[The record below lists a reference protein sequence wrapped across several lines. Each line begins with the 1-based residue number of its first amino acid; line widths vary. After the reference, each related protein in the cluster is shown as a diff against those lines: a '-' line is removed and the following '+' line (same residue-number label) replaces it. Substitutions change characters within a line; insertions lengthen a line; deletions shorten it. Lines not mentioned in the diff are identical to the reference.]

1 MAARSRRYRKNPL
14 FMKVYTGAEPVLRKQ
29 CEPIT
34 EITTEIKNLVVRMI
48 TTMFENDIPGIG
60 LAAPQVGISK
70 QLIVLGI
77 YESVADLPPNSLP
90 GDIFLA
96 QRMPLALINPKIIS
110 SSSETVMMEEGCLSV
125 PNVHGN
131 VVRPQT
137 ITIRATLING
147 EQVLLT
153 CSNLTARCLQ
163 HEIDHLN
170 GILFTDRV
178 VEKSE

>member
-1 MAARSRRYRKNPL
+1 MARRSRRYRKNPL
-14 FMKVYTGAEPVLRKQ
+14 FMQVHVGADPVLRKQ

-34 EITTEIKNLVVRMI
+34 EITPEIKNLAVRMI
-48 TTMFENDIPGIG
+48 TTMFENEIPGIG

-70 QLIVLGI
+70 RMIVLGI
-77 YESVADLPPNSLP
+77 YESVSDLPANSLP

-96 QRMPLALINPKIIS
+96 QRMPLALINPEILS
-110 SSSETVMMEEGCLSV
+110 FSAESESMEEGCLSV
-125 PNVHGN
+125 PNVHGE
-131 VVRPQT
+131 VVRPKS
-137 ITIRATLING
+137 ITFRATLING

-178 VEKSE
+178 VAKSE